1 MGVWYDGAIMVS
13 RTQITLD
20 TQIHRRARQRASEL
34 GVSFA
39 EYVRR
44 LVTCDLS
51 GPQIKPDVTSV
62 FDLGKSCGSDVA
74 THKDTMIAE
83 SFQRAPRKSRS
94 HSVTRP

>member
-1 MGVWYDGAIMVS
+1 MVS

-34 GVSFA
+34 GVSLA

-44 LVTCDLS
+44 LVACDLS

-62 FDLGKSCGSDVA
+62 FDLGKSGGSDVA

-83 SFQRAPRKSRS
+83 SFQRAPRKSRR
-94 HSVTRP
+94 HSLTRP